1 MPGRQRA
8 SSGEAKL
15 MPRTQKPHPGPDLSW
30 RTATLVVAMLGTT
43 VLTARCW
50 MLRDRPF
57 IGSPDEAAY
66 THQAS
71 MILAGHGLR
80 VNYVQHFFTRYSRL
94 PHPEDHYG
102 PGLGVI
108 LAPVLAARIGPTDFA
123 AVLPAL
129 VVGSLLVPLM
139 TLLAARRLGASPALA
154 VGGATFSLLAL
165 LPQDLS
171 GRVLADVPFT
181 AILFAAWLTVWRH
194 RPAPAWR
201 WFWAGALLGV
211 AYLLKPA
218 ALLHVPA
225 LLPTLWLGAAERE
238 GELGRGDRVRAFAAL
253 CVGLALP
260 TLPWMARNAAVYGD
274 PLHSANKH
282 IAVGEDYRED
292 WQENG
297 FRRVWWAHPGD
308 EIPTLSKALGQ
319 YGAGRMAEVLLRR
332 LRLSLAG
339 REVWWLTL
347 ALLVGAGMLRR
358 REGWSLAAYHL
369 GHAAL
374 LAAVFPVWPRYLL
387 LLWPAAGAL
396 VSAALSRLCHDLAV
410 DTRPRSAQAA
420 RNLSLA
426 AAVCVGVLA
435 AWPGPQHLWT
445 HLVVYG
451 PSGSAAL
458 VDPAHNAL
466 KDVARWCGAALPP
479 DSVLMVQDCWR
490 FVHYSGLPSVN
501 IPTDSASAI
510 DAVVRAYGVTHV
522 VLIPEATTDEDL
534 LLARDYL
541 KESRLDWER
550 QPSATAEV
558 YACSSPGLSTAM

>member
-1 MPGRQRA
+1 
-8 SSGEAKL
+8 
-15 MPRTQKPHPGPDLSW
+15 
-30 RTATLVVAMLGTT
+30 
-43 VLTARCW
+43 
-50 MLRDRPF
+50 
-57 IGSPDEAAY
+57 
-66 THQAS
+66 
-71 MILAGHGLR
+71 
-80 VNYVQHFFTRYSRL
+80 
-94 PHPEDHYG
+94 
-102 PGLGVI
+102 VI

-139 TLLAARRLGASPALA
+139 TLLAARRLGASPAFA

-181 AILFAAWLTVWRH
+181 AILFAAWLSVWRH

-369 GHAAL
+369 GRVTYCFCGLRQAPSCQRRSLGCAMT
-374 LAAVFPVWPRYLL
+374 WPWTRGRGPLK
-387 LLWPAAGAL
+387 PRGT
-396 VSAALSRLCHDLAV
+396 SAWL
-410 DTRPRSAQAA
+410 
-420 RNLSLA
+420 
-426 AAVCVGVLA
+426 
-435 AWPGPQHLWT
+435 PQ
-445 HLVVYG
+445 Y
-451 PSGSAAL
+451 A
-458 VDPAHNAL
+458 
-466 KDVARWCGAALPP
+466 
-479 DSVLMVQDCWR
+479 
-490 FVHYSGLPSVN
+490 
-501 IPTDSASAI
+501 SASSPLGPARSI
-510 DAVVRAYGVTHV
+510 SGR
-522 VLIPEATTDEDL
+522 ISSSTDL
-534 LLARDYL
+534 QAP
-541 KESRLDWER
+541 
-550 QPSATAEV
+550 QP
-558 YACSSPGLSTAM
+558 